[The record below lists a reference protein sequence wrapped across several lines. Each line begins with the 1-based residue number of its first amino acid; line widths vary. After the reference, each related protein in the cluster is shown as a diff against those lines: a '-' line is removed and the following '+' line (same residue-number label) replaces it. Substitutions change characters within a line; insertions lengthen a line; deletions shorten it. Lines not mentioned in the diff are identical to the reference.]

1 MPNKN
6 MKKAP
11 AGVPQGMVTRAN
23 LLAKPNTYREAD
35 NSVEFI
41 LATEEPARV
50 WDWERFDVIREVIAA
65 DGVIVPKNGQIPLV
79 DSHDRST
86 IDNILGSVREIR
98 REGAEVIGR
107 LYFANSDAAK
117 RAAEMIKEGH
127 LDSGS
132 VGYEQN
138 ETQWINAGES
148 VVYNGRSFSGPMLL
162 TRKWSLKEF
171 SLVAIGADPNAKA
184 RAEAES
190 AAEQIE
196 GNTSREA
203 VEQIDKEIV
212 TMENPTK
219 PVEQPQTVDVEAI
232 KREALAAEQ
241 TRAAKITE
249 LCARHNCA
257 DMAAEFIRSNANI
270 ESVQDKI
277 LDTIATRQ
285 PALSVA
291 KDAAIEIGKEAS
303 EKFREA
309 AVDSIVMRAGM
320 NIAKPAEGAQQM
332 RGMSLLDVAR
342 AACESKG
349 ISTRFMGKLE
359 ILERAL
365 STSDFPNI
373 LANVA
378 NKSVAIG
385 FGAARQT
392 WRLWAKAGNL
402 PDFKASK
409 RVRLSDAPEMT
420 LNMPGEEIDQG
431 IISDNGEEMT
441 LKTYAR
447 KLVITRQ
454 ALINDDAMLFNNLFR
469 AFGNRAGNQLE
480 AAAYGVLVG
489 NAAMS
494 DSGTLFNTT
503 AVTTTGGH
511 ANQASS
517 GALISSS
524 TVNTGMIAMGKQVGE
539 QGTILSLQPRYLIC
553 GFENKIPAEILTNST
568 QQTDATYNVDFNP
581 FRGQLVAVVS
591 GHITTKKWFMAADP
605 NEIDTVELAFLDGRD
620 APTLY
625 QAENQGDILGRTFVG
640 YIDYVAKALEWR
652 SMYYNPGQ

>member
-6 MKKAP
+6 HRKAP
-11 AGVPQGMVTRAN
+11 EGVPQGLVTRAN
-23 LLAKPNTYREAD
+23 IAFLPNTFRTED
-35 NSVEFI
+35 SSVEFI

-65 DGVIVPKNGQIPLV
+65 DGVTLPKNRQIPLV

-86 IDNILGSVREIR
+86 IENILGSVRDIR
-98 REGAEVIGR
+98 TEGNQVIGR
-107 LYFANSDAAK
+107 LYFASSEPAQ
-117 RAAEMIKEGH
+117 RALAMVKEGH

-132 VGYEQN
+132 VGYEQ
-138 ETQWINAGES
+138 AES
-148 VVYNGRSFSGPMLL
+148 VWIPEGEAVVHNGREFTGPMLL
-162 TRKWSLKEF
+162 TRRWNLKEF

-184 RAEAES
+184 REEHNG
-190 AAEQIE
+190 I
-196 GNTSREA
+196 TSREA

-219 PVEQPQTVDVEAI
+219 PVEQPHTVDVEAI

-291 KDAAIEIGKEAS
+291 KDATIEIGKEAS

-309 AVDSIVMRAGM
+309 AADSIVMRAGM
-320 NIAKPAEGAQQM
+320 SIAKPAEGAQQM

-494 DSGTLFNTT
+494 DGGTLFNTT

>member
-6 MKKAP
+6 IKKAP
-11 AGVPQGMVTRAN
+11 AGVPHGMVTRAN

-107 LYFANSDAAK
+107 LYFANTDAAK
-117 RAAEMIKEGH
+117 RAAEMIREGH

-138 ETQWINAGES
+138 ETQWINDGES

-162 TRKWSLKEF
+162 TRKWSPKEF

-184 RAEAES
+184 RAKAES
-190 AAEQIE
+190 VAEQIE

-212 TMENPTK
+212 TMENLNK

-232 KREALAAEQ
+232 KREALQAEQ
-241 TRAAKITE
+241 LRAAKIAE
-249 LCARHNCA
+249 LCDKRGCA
-257 DMAAEFIRSNANI
+257 DMAAEFIRSAANV
-270 ESVQDKI
+270 ESVQEKI
-277 LDTIATRQ
+277 LDTIASRTV
-285 PALSVA
+285 ALSTA
-291 KDAAIEIGKEAS
+291 KVEVGKEAG
-303 EKFREA
+303 EKLREA
-309 AVDSIVMRAGM
+309 ATDGILMRSGMRVKNAAAG
-320 NIAKPAEGAQQM
+320 AEQM
-332 RGMSLLDVAR
+332 RGMGFADIAR
-342 AACESKG
+342 TCLEEKG
-349 ISTRFMGKLE
+349 ISTRLMGKQE
-359 ILERAL
+359 ILTRAM

-378 NKSVAIG
+378 NKAVMMG
-385 FGAARQT
+385 YQMGQNT
-392 WRLWAKAGNL
+392 WRAWAKPGML

-409 RVRLSDAPEMT
+409 RVRLSDAPEMV
-420 LNMPGEEIDQG
+420 LNRAGEEVQHG
-431 IISDNGEEMT
+431 IISDVGEEMT

-447 KLVITRQ
+447 KLIITRE
-454 ALINDDAMLFNNLFR
+454 ALINDDAGLFNRVFSMFGQR
-469 AFGNRAGNQLE
+469 AANDIE
-480 AAAYGVLVG
+480 AAVYAVLTG
-489 NAAMS
+489 NPTMS

-503 AVTTTGGH
+503 AVTTAGGH

-517 GALISSS
+517 GAVVSS
-524 TVNTGMIAMGKQVGE
+524 TTVAAALVAMGKQVGE
-539 QGTILSLQPRYLIC
+539 QGSALSLMGKYIIG
-553 GFENKIPAEILTNST
+553 GFENKVQTDLLVNST
-568 QQTDATYNVDFNP
+568 TDTTANGNADFNP
-581 FRGQLVAVVS
+581 FRNFIGITT
-591 GHITTKKWFMAADP
+591 GHISTKKWFLVSDMLDS
-605 NEIDTVELAFLDGRD
+605 VEVAFLDGKET
-620 APTLY
+620 PTLY
-625 QAENQGDILGRTFVG
+625 AVENSGDILGRTFVG

-652 SMYYNPGQ
+652 SMFYNPGQ

>member
-98 REGAEVIGR
+98 REGTEVIGR
-107 LYFANSDAAK
+107 LYFANTDAAK

-138 ETQWINAGES
+138 ETQWINDGES

-190 AAEQIE
+190 VTEQIE

-212 TMENPTK
+212 TMENLNK

-232 KREALAAEQ
+232 KREALQAEQ
-241 TRAAKITE
+241 LRAAKITE
-249 LCARHNCA
+249 LCAKHGCA
-257 DMAAEFIRSNANI
+257 DMAAEFIRSAANV
-270 ESVQDKI
+270 ESVQEKI
-277 LDTIATRQ
+277 LDTIASRTV
-285 PALSVA
+285 ALSTA
-291 KDAAIEIGKEAS
+291 KVEIGKEAG
-303 EKFREA
+303 EKLREA
-309 AVDSIVMRAGM
+309 ATDGILMRSGMRVKNAAAG
-320 NIAKPAEGAQQM
+320 AEQM
-332 RGMSLLDVAR
+332 RGMGFADIAR
-342 AACESKG
+342 TCLEEKG
-349 ISTRFMGKLE
+349 ISTRLMGKQE
-359 ILERAL
+359 ILTRAM

-378 NKSVAIG
+378 NKAVMMG
-385 FGAARQT
+385 YQMGQNT
-392 WRLWAKAGNL
+392 WRAWAKSGML

-409 RVRLSDAPEMT
+409 RVRLSDAPEMV
-420 LNMPGEEIDQG
+420 LNRAGEEVQHG
-431 IISDNGEEMT
+431 IISDVGEEMT

-447 KLVITRQ
+447 KLIITRE
-454 ALINDDAMLFNNLFR
+454 ALINDDAGLFNRVFSMFGQR
-469 AFGNRAGNQLE
+469 AANDIE
-480 AAAYGVLVG
+480 AAVYAVLTG
-489 NAAMS
+489 NPTMS
-494 DSGTLFNTT
+494 DGGNLFNTT

-517 GALISSS
+517 GAVVSAT
-524 TVNTGMIAMGKQVGE
+524 TVAAALVAMGKQVGK
-539 QGTILSLQPRYLIC
+539 QGSALSLMGKYIIG
-553 GFENKIPAEILTNST
+553 GFENKVQTDLLVNST
-568 QQTDATYNVDFNP
+568 TDTNTNGNADFNP
-581 FRGQLVAVVS
+581 FRNFIGITT
-591 GHITTKKWFMAADP
+591 GHISTKKWFLVSDMLDS
-605 NEIDTVELAFLDGRD
+605 VEVAFLDGKET
-620 APTLY
+620 PTLY
-625 QAENQGDILGRTFVG
+625 LVENNSDILGRTFVG

-652 SMYYNPGQ
+652 SMFYNPGQ

>member
-1 MPNKN
+1 
-6 MKKAP
+6 
-11 AGVPQGMVTRAN
+11 
-23 LLAKPNTYREAD
+23 
-35 NSVEFI
+35 
-41 LATEEPARV
+41 
-50 WDWERFDVIREVIAA
+50 
-65 DGVIVPKNGQIPLV
+65 
-79 DSHDRST
+79 
-86 IDNILGSVREIR
+86 
-98 REGAEVIGR
+98 
-107 LYFANSDAAK
+107 
-117 RAAEMIKEGH
+117 
-127 LDSGS
+127 
-132 VGYEQN
+132 
-138 ETQWINAGES
+138 
-148 VVYNGRSFSGPMLL
+148 
-162 TRKWSLKEF
+162 
-171 SLVAIGADPNAKA
+171 
-184 RAEAES
+184 
-190 AAEQIE
+190 
-196 GNTSREA
+196 
-203 VEQIDKEIV
+203 
-212 TMENPTK
+212 MENLNK
-219 PVEQPQTVDVEAI
+219 PVEQPQTIDVEAI

-249 LCARHNCA
+249 LCAKHGCA
-257 DMAAEFIRSNANI
+257 DMAADLIRSNASI

-291 KDAAIEIGKEAS
+291 KDTAIEIGREAS

-480 AAAYGVLVG
+480 AAAYGVLTG

-503 AVTTTGGH
+503 AVTTPGGH
-511 ANQASS
+511 ANQACS

-625 QAENQGDILGRTFVG
+625 QAENQGDILGRAFVG

>member
-11 AGVPQGMVTRAN
+11 AGIPQGLATRAN
-23 LLAKPNTYREAD
+23 IAVNPVTYRED
-35 NSVEFI
+35 DDSVEFT

-50 WDWERFDVIREVIAA
+50 WDWQRFETVTEVILAA
-65 DGVIVPKNGQIPLV
+65 GVNLPKNKQIPLIN
-79 DSHDRST
+79 SHDRSN
-86 IDNILGSVREIR
+86 IDNILGSVRDIR
-98 REGAEVIGR
+98 VEGESVIGR
-107 LYFANSDAAK
+107 LYFSKDETAQ
-117 RAAEMIKEGH
+117 RALNKIREGH

-132 VGYEQN
+132 VGYEQVERVWVPEGEN
-138 ETQWINAGES
+138 IVINGKTYA
-148 VVYNGRSFSGPMLL
+148 GPMLI
-162 TRKWSLKEF
+162 TKSWNLKEF

-184 RAEAES
+184 REEI
-190 AAEQIE
+190 IE
-196 GNTSREA
+196 TVSISREA
-203 VEQIDKEIV
+203 VEQIDKESE
-212 TMENPTK
+212 TMEKITN

-232 KREALAAEQ
+232 KREALQIEQ

-249 LCARHNCA
+249 LCTRHGCPE
-257 DMAAEFIRSNANI
+257 MAADFIRTSASI

-277 LDTIATRQ
+277 LDTIAARTVSLSTAR
-285 PALSVA
+285 PADIS
-291 KDAAIEIGKEAS
+291 IGKEAS

-309 AVDSIVMRAGM
+309 AADSIVMRAGM
-320 NIAKPAEGAQQM
+320 SIAKPAEGAQQM

-494 DSGTLFNTT
+494 DGGTLFNTT

-625 QAENQGDILGRTFVG
+625 QAENQGDILGRSFVG